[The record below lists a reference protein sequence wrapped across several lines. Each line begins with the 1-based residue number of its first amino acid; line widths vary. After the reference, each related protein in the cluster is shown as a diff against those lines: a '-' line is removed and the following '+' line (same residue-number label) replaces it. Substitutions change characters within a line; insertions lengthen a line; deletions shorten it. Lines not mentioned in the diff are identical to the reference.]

1 MQALCRSP
9 INGCY
14 SKNQFRLDRAQDRL
28 HIVKGLI
35 VALENIDKVV
45 AIIKGS
51 KDVEDAKSSLRKEL
65 KLSEIQATHI
75 LDMQLRRLTAL
86 EMQKILDEREELTA
100 RIKEYKKILDSEQ
113 RQRTIVLKELEEI
126 VEIYGVDRR
135 TEIVDLKDIPVH
147 DDIPLIDVEDVP
159 DEPCL
164 ITLST
169 SGRVGRASI
178 EEVED
183 QHRGSMMFC
192 LLPQSDQPIVWCL
205 LSPLKDVRF
214 P

>member
-1 MQALCRSP
+1 
-9 INGCY
+9 
-14 SKNQFRLDRAQDRL
+14 
-28 HIVKGLI
+28 
-35 VALENIDKVV
+35 
-45 AIIKGS
+45 
-51 KDVEDAKSSLRKEL
+51 
-65 KLSEIQATHI
+65 
-75 LDMQLRRLTAL
+75 MQLRRLTAL

-147 DDIPLIDVEDVP
+147 DDIPLIDVKDVP

-169 SGRVGRASI
+169 SGRVGRASMR
-178 EEVED
+178 EVED
-183 QHRGSMMFC
+183 QHRGQ
-192 LLPQSDQPIVWCL
+192 L
-205 LSPLKDVRF
+205 
-214 P
+214 

>member
-1 MQALCRSP
+1 
-9 INGCY
+9 
-14 SKNQFRLDRAQDRL
+14 
-28 HIVKGLI
+28 
-35 VALENIDKVV
+35 
-45 AIIKGS
+45 
-51 KDVEDAKSSLRKEL
+51 
-65 KLSEIQATHI
+65 
-75 LDMQLRRLTAL
+75 MQLRRLTAL

-147 DDIPLIDVEDVP
+147 DDIPLIDVEDAP

-169 SGRVGRASI
+169 SGRVGRAPI
-178 EEVED
+178 EVSRRSTPG
-183 QHRGSMMFC
+183 QHDVLLASTIGSTHSPVFAITSEGRAFSVRSSELGEIKGRSRGAAGAKVFG
-192 LLPQSDQPIVWCL
+192 LG
-205 LSPLKDVRF
+205 
-214 P
+214 